1 MNNLGLINAVKF
13 IRLVPILCLVGISIS
28 IYFYPGGNIH
38 DPLQVGYSVS
48 HNFLS
53 DLGGYKS
60 HSGLPNLIS
69 FLIFNFSMVL
79 FTLIGISF
87 LFIPKL
93 FRDDNLSFTISI
105 IGSAFLFFGTFFFA
119 GVGFTPYDLFLNEH
133 VFFALNAFRLL
144 VPGLVLYFFVLVRS
158 NVSKKYSIMIFI
170 LLFFTLSYVVYQ
182 IVSDSP
188 LTSVE
193 QMVEQAIIQKIIIFV
208 NIICMFFLS
217 FAFSERLKDIKT

>member
-1 MNNLGLINAVKF
+1 MYKF
-13 IRLVPILCLVGISIS
+13 WTVDVLRFVTIYFIISVLVS

-38 DPLQVGYSVS
+38 DPFQVGYSIS

-93 FRDDNLSFTISI
+93 FRDDILSFTISI

-119 GVGFTPYDLFLNEH
+119 GVGFTPYDLYLNEH

-158 NVSKKYSIMIFI
+158 NVSKKYSLMIFI

-193 QMVEQAIIQKIIIFV
+193 QMVEQAIIQKIITFV

>member
-1 MNNLGLINAVKF
+1 MYKF
-13 IRLVPILCLVGISIS
+13 WTVDVLRFVTIYFIISVLVS

-38 DPLQVGYSVS
+38 DPFQVGYSIS

-93 FRDDNLSFTISI
+93 FRDDILSFTISI

-119 GVGFTPYDLFLNEH
+119 GVGFTPYDLYLNEH

-144 VPGLVLYFFVLVRS
+144 VPGLVLYFFV
-158 NVSKKYSIMIFI
+158 Y
-170 LLFFTLSYVVYQ
+170 
-182 IVSDSP
+182 
-188 LTSVE
+188 
-193 QMVEQAIIQKIIIFV
+193 
-208 NIICMFFLS
+208 
-217 FAFSERLKDIKT
+217 

>member
-1 MNNLGLINAVKF
+1 MYKF
-13 IRLVPILCLVGISIS
+13 WTVDVLRFVTIYFIISVLVS

-38 DPLQVGYSVS
+38 DPLQIGYSIS

-79 FTLIGISF
+79 FILIGISF

-93 FRDDNLSFTISI
+93 FRDDILSFTISI

-119 GVGFTPYDLFLNEH
+119 GVGFTPYDLYLNEH

-158 NVSKKYSIMIFI
+158 NVSKKYSLMIFI

-193 QMVEQAIIQKIIIFV
+193 QMVEQAIIQKIITFV

>member
-1 MNNLGLINAVKF
+1 MYKF
-13 IRLVPILCLVGISIS
+13 WTVDVLRFVTIFFTISVFVS
-28 IYFYPGGNIH
+28 MFFYPGGNIH
-38 DPLQVGYSVS
+38 DPSQLGYSIS

-69 FLIFNFSMVL
+69 FLIFNFSMTL

-93 FRDDNLSFTISI
+93 FRDDILSFTISI

-119 GVGFTPYDLFLNEH
+119 GVGFTPYDLYLDEH
-133 VFFALNAFRLL
+133 IFFAINAFRLL
-144 VPGLVLYFFVLVRS
+144 VPGLILYFFVLIRS
-158 NVSKKYSIMIFI
+158 SVSKKYSVMIFC
-170 LLFFTLSYVVYQ
+170 LLFFTFLYVVYQ
-182 IVSDSP
+182 IISDSP
-188 LTSVE
+188 LTSIE
-193 QMVEQAIIQKIIIFV
+193 QMVEQAIIQKIITFV

>member
-1 MNNLGLINAVKF
+1 MYKF
-13 IRLVPILCLVGISIS
+13 WTVDVLRFVTIYFVISVLVS

-38 DPLQVGYSVS
+38 DPLQVGYSIS

-93 FRDDNLSFTISI
+93 FRDDILSFTISI

-119 GVGFTPYDLFLNEH
+119 GVGFTPYDLYLNEH

-158 NVSKKYSIMIFI
+158 NVSKKYSLMIFI

-193 QMVEQAIIQKIIIFV
+193 QMVEQAIIQKIITFV

>member
-1 MNNLGLINAVKF
+1 MYKF
-13 IRLVPILCLVGISIS
+13 WTVDVLRFVTIYFIISVLVS

-38 DPLQVGYSVS
+38 DPFQVGYSIS

-79 FTLIGISF
+79 FILIGISF

-93 FRDDNLSFTISI
+93 FRDDILSFTISI

-119 GVGFTPYDLFLNEH
+119 GVGFTPYDLYLNEH

-144 VPGLVLYFFVLVRS
+144 VPGLILYFFVLVRS
-158 NVSKKYSIMIFI
+158 NVSKKYSLMIFI

-193 QMVEQAIIQKIIIFV
+193 QMVEQAIIQKIITFV